1 MCFCCHETE
10 ALLSKILKP
19 ISLSLVTAELYIN
32 KGVFDCSFYQ
42 SFMTDCV
49 IRIQNKA
56 KLLSVNSWWPLNR
69 GELIGTA
76 ERSTRALNRGL
87 ISNIL
92 DLFHDGDLIQYS
104 FFFFNAVRS
113 L

>member
-1 MCFCCHETE
+1 
-10 ALLSKILKP
+10 
-19 ISLSLVTAELYIN
+19 
-32 KGVFDCSFYQ
+32 
-42 SFMTDCV
+42 MTDCV

-87 ISNIL
+87 IYNILDLFYNCEFTSVNSWWPLNRGELIGTAERSTRMLNRGLISNIL
-92 DLFHDGDLIQYS
+92 DLFYNGDLI
-104 FFFFNAVRS
+104 
-113 L
+113 

>member
-1 MCFCCHETE
+1 MCFCCHETK

-19 ISLSLVTAELYIN
+19 ISLSLVTGNCISIKVCLI
-32 KGVFDCSFYQ
+32 VFYQ
-42 SFMTDCV
+42 SFMSDCV

-76 ERSTRALNRGL
+76 ERSTRMLNRGL

-92 DLFHDGDLIQYS
+92 DLFYNGDLI
-104 FFFFNAVRS
+104 
-113 L
+113 